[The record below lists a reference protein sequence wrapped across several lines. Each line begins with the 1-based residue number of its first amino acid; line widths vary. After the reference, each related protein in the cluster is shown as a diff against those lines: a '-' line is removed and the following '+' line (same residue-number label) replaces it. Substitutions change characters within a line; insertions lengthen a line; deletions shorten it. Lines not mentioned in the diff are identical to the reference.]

1 MEDIQTRTP
10 EQEIQRAREAE
21 RLINAPMFREAA
33 QSIEKWLADQRRAVG
48 AADSEGHTRLILM
61 EQLFYGFLDVFK
73 AVMHDG
79 ELAQLEVTR
88 KESWRGRLAALM
100 TGDPREPV

>member
-21 RLINAPMFREAA
+21 RLINSPMFREAA
-33 QSIEKWLADQRRAVG
+33 QSIEKWLCEQRRAVG
-48 AADSEGHTRLILM
+48 AADTDGHTRLILT
-61 EQLFYGFLDVFK
+61 EQLFYSFLDVFK
-73 AVMHDG
+73 AIMQDG

-88 KESWRGRLAALM
+88 KESWRGRLAAML